1 MSFVK
6 NEFNT
11 PVYLLATGDVVI
23 NGTISVNGAAG
34 NDSVG
39 GAGGPGGFDGGTPG
53 SASVSPGDGFG
64 PGGGQSGTN
73 VNNNAAGAGSGSYAD
88 SGGAGSSSNKGSS
101 YGSALLIP
109 MIGGSGGGGT
119 TGSPGRGGGGGGGAI
134 LIASDTQIELSG
146 TAEILAN
153 GGRYYSSAYNGGSG
167 GAVRLVAPRVFGSGD
182 IRAESRRNDNLLS
195 GNTYAGFGRIRV
207 DTIDR
212 TGLNT
217 ITFDPSA
224 FSSVGSNMVVFPAP
238 TPRLDLVEAV
248 GTNIA
253 VDESQAVFVDLPF
266 NADPNRTV
274 TVQATDFNKIVY
286 ITVVLQPVNG
296 TRVTYDDSIDNSGGG
311 STSKAI
317 NVTFPV
323 NTQTKIFV
331 WTRPDP

>member
-119 TGSPGRGGGGGGGAI
+119 TGSPGRGGGGGAI